1 MTTSIEQHMAT
12 ELISFS
18 PEDDILHAMRV
29 LLDKKISGAPVLDES
44 EKLVGI
50 LSMKDCMEIVYNT
63 AYHQDW
69 GGQVEQYM
77 AREVEHIEAGTSV
90 LDVAEKFL
98 HSSFRRFPVLR
109 DGQLVGQIQDFLS
122 GWQVAGHSWGHPV
135 AVTVGIDGNLYLS
148 DEDAQSI
155 YQISWKQ
162 LEE

>member
-44 EKLVGI
+44 GKLVGI

-69 GGQVEQYM
+69 GGKVEQYM
-77 AREVEHIEAGTSV
+77 SHEVEHIEADTSI
-90 LDVAEKFL
+90 LTAAEKFL
-98 HSSFRRFPVLR
+98 NSNFRRFPVLR
-109 DGQLVGQIQDFLS
+109 NGQLVGQISRHDILRALDQ
-122 GWQVAGHSWGHPV
+122 
-135 AVTVGIDGNLYLS
+135 LYI
-148 DEDAQSI
+148 QST
-155 YQISWKQ
+155 Q
-162 LEE
+162 

>member
-44 EKLVGI
+44 GKLIGI

-69 GGQVEQYM
+69 GGKVEQYM
-77 AREVEHIEAGTSV
+77 SHEVEHIEADTSI
-90 LDVAEKFL
+90 LTAAEKFL
-98 HSSFRRFPVLR
+98 NSNYRRFPVLR
-109 DGQLVGQIQDFLS
+109 NGQLVGQISRHDILRALDQ
-122 GWQVAGHSWGHPV
+122 
-135 AVTVGIDGNLYLS
+135 LYI
-148 DEDAQSI
+148 QST
-155 YQISWKQ
+155 Q
-162 LEE
+162 